1 MSISCYTR
9 ENLKGKIGLFQIKS
23 KEMDGNIMI
32 ELYNK
37 YIEAR
42 DEYLTL
48 VEIINSS
55 IIDDEYKEDNN
66 IKLKASLK
74 NFEKL
79 NESLS
84 EIEED
89 SNDLKDFKYLLFDT
103 LLFSSDLSYFYENK
117 NVERFKMRVVN
128 YTNKLKREE
137 VFGGMNKGKCR
148 V

>member
-1 MSISCYTR
+1 
-9 ENLKGKIGLFQIKS
+9 
-23 KEMDGNIMI
+23 MI